1 MMPTMV
7 RDWSARKVALWTVL
21 KLVISSPTKNTE
33 ARESALHG
41 GDKFVAQGRENVLH
55 RLGQDDA
62 GHHMGLGE
70 ADAPGGLPLAPS
82 TAPMPARMIS
92 EMKAEAFYHQSRHD
106 ALGVRQFKGHQLG
119 QADPEEVQLEKD
131 GGAPEDLHIYVE
143 DGPEDF
149 QAAHPHEGHHH
160 AQQGP
165 QEHGDCRDPKGAPT
179 GPRGTPDNISTKP

>member
-1 MMPTMV
+1 ML
-7 RDWSARKVALWTVL
+7 R
-21 KLVISSPTKNTE
+21 E
-33 ARESALHG
+33 ASHW
-41 GDKFVAQGRENVLH
+41 
-55 RLGQDDA
+55 
-62 GHHMGLGE
+62 
-70 ADAPGGLPLAPS
+70 PLS

-92 EMKAEAFYHQSRHD
+92 EMKGVHHQGCHD

-119 QADPEEVQLEKD
+119 QADPEEIQLKQD

-165 QEHGDCRDPKGAPT
+165 QEHGDCRDPEGAPQA
-179 GPRGTPDNISTKP
+179 